1 MPQFVF
7 SLQRALEFRERR
19 EQECQL
25 AYATANL
32 AMQRATEVRDRW
44 GQRREELHLM
54 IREHHAELDA
64 MALTMTFAH
73 CEYLERQIRA
83 QETLIARLQGEAQ
96 EALARLLDAVKE
108 RQVLAT
114 LKDRRR
120 EAFEIELAARE
131 QRELDDLN
139 ARRYDRASLW
149 AEGIR

>member
-1 MPQFVF
+1 MTY
-7 SLQRALEFRERR
+7 
-19 EQECQL
+19 
-25 AYATANL
+25 AY
-32 AMQRATEVRDRW
+32 
-44 GQRREELHLM
+44 
-54 IREHHAELDA
+54 
-64 MALTMTFAH
+64 

-83 QETLIARLQGEAQ
+83 QETLIARLRGEAQ

-108 RQVLAT
+108 RRVLAT